1 MRLLYPGALFFL
13 LFIPVIIAM
22 YILKQKFEEREIS
35 STYLWEQVIKD
46 MDVNTPWQ
54 KLKSSLPLILQV
66 LAAALLAFALTEP
79 FWLGAKGAVQNV
91 ILVIDNSGSMNASY
105 EDTTRL
111 EEAKRRS
118 EKLIK
123 GLKPGSKMTLISA
136 GRSPKV
142 ELSSSQDKEA
152 VLNKI
157 KGIKPSNTYGDIG
170 ESTSLVKSLGKQF
183 GSYKAVFFTDRKV
196 EIKDIEGEVQSLDSY
211 SENVSLDYMSH
222 AEEEGNLQAIVRINN
237 RSNNT
242 QNREISLYTEEKLF
256 TLKEVQLGP
265 KEVKTVYF
273 DKIPSSVRY
282 LQAEIS
288 EKDSLME
295 DNKIYDIVKSTKAQ
309 KILLVSQKNV
319 FIEKVLSSLK
329 NIEVFKTNSVDN
341 IMDSY
346 DLYVFDGVSPEKLP
360 ESGAVLFLNP
370 PEKNSL
376 VKVMGEV
383 EGGLA
388 AVQKSSV
395 TKYMESASFT
405 VAKLKSMEIPYW
417 ASAFLKINNKPA
429 AFTGDYK
436 GRKIAVIGF
445 DLHNSDFPLI
455 SEFPIFIH
463 NLVTYLVD
471 GDFQGTSTYVC
482 GDSIDI
488 NPKGEALSLTMKT
501 PKGKDENIELKYPIK
516 PFENTEEIGVYRLS
530 EKLKDQSYESL
541 IAVNFPADRESGTD
555 AEVKSVSNKLNGS
568 LMDASG
574 VNLKLFLLIAI
585 LILLLIEWVVYIYG
599 Y

>member
-13 LFIPVIIAM
+13 FFIPVIIAM

-66 LAAALLAFALTEP
+66 LAAAFLAFALTEP
-79 FWLGAKGAVQNV
+79 FWLGGKGGAQNV
-91 ILVIDNSGSMNASY
+91 ILVIDNTGSMNASY
-105 EDTTRL
+105 ENTTRL
-111 EEAKRRS
+111 EEAKNRS

-136 GRSPKV
+136 GKSSKV

-152 VLNKI
+152 VLNKL

-183 GSYKAVFFTDRKV
+183 GSYKAVFFTDRKI

-211 SENVSLDYMSH
+211 SENVSLDYISH
-222 AEEEGNLQAIVRINN
+222 AEEEGKLQAIVRVNN
-237 RSNNT
+237 RSNIT

-256 TLKEVQLGP
+256 TLKDVQLGP
-265 KEVKTVYF
+265 KEVKTIYF
-273 DKIPSSVRY
+273 DKIPSTVKY

-295 DNKIYDIVKSTKAQ
+295 DNKIYDIIKNTEARKV
-309 KILLVSQKNV
+309 LLVSQKNV

-329 NIEVFKTNSVDN
+329 NIEVFKTNSIDN

-346 DLYVFDGVSPEKLP
+346 DLYIFDGVSPQVLP

-370 PEKNSL
+370 PDNNPL
-376 VKVMGEV
+376 VKVAGEV

-405 VAKLKSMEIPYW
+405 VARFKSMEVPYW
-417 ASAFLKINNKPA
+417 ASGFLKINNKAA

-436 GRKIAVIGF
+436 GRKTAVIGF

-471 GDFQGTSTYVC
+471 GDFQGTSAYVC

-488 NPKGEALSLTMKT
+488 NPKGEALSLSMKT
-501 PKGKDENIELKYPIK
+501 PQGKEESIELKYPIK
-516 PFENTEEIGVYRLS
+516 PFENTEEIGIYKLS
-530 EKLKDQSYESL
+530 EKLKEQSYESL

-555 AEVKSVSNKLNGS
+555 AEVRSVSNKLNGS
-568 LMDASG
+568 LMDSSG